1 MRRVIKM
8 ALRGKI
14 MKNEFKKLSNR
25 QKIAYYKSVGND
37 SLADNRRAIDKNNE
51 GQGLT
56 WRQVKSLLRVQKP

>member
-51 GQGLT
+51 GQIEISVPCCVL
-56 WRQVKSLLRVQKP
+56 